1 MFGALLCA
9 VDMRLG
15 VAAIVFFLY
24 RHFTLLHEKENDD
37 EQQKLDDEKK
47 DLMKRISE
55 AKKAG
60 ADKMDIQKMQQTLM
74 RMG

>member
-1 MFGALLCA
+1 MFGGLLCA

-24 RHFTLLHEKENDD
+24 RHFTLMHERENEDV
-37 EQQKLDDEKK
+37 QQKLDDEKK

-60 ADKMDIQKMQQTLM
+60 ADKMDIQDMQQDLM